1 MKRESFFSFRGES
14 GGRRKKI
21 FLSLSFLSSFFSIP
35 SFASLFSLGKNKK
48 MLCAA
53 PNGAKNQLEAFLH
66 AWEREK
72 KLITFPFSLCTTVS
86 PPSPPPKKKKRKKL
100 SSQESVDRPVL
111 FYVDP
116 EIDDDPR
123 IAGIDTVTLSYTFF
137 LVDDG
142 KKSGGGNGG
151 GEEAKAASS
160 AAAAVPADA
169 SAG

>member
-1 MKRESFFSFRGES
+1 MKRESFFSLRGES

-53 PNGAKNQLEAFLH
+53 PN
-66 AWEREK
+66 
-72 KLITFPFSLCTTVS
+72 
-86 PPSPPPKKKKRKKL
+86 
-100 SSQESVDRPVL
+100 L

-123 IAGIDTVTLSYTFF
+123 LAGIDTVTLSYTFF

-160 AAAAVPADA
+160 AAAAVPAAA